1 MEKGDIIPEWK
12 VREACAQCMKQADH
26 ARYFNEAPQGAKQ
39 YIALVFYET
48 VYPNDL
54 SEEMSEQCFNEV
66 LQELSAGDLL
76 YLISREKDARTR
88 DMFVER
94 LAFLREENVLQKRRA
109 VQSQVSPEQS
119 PANRSPAARA
129 SMPVFAYSYDA
140 VRLDREVAFWRR
152 KWRAVC
158 ASVIAALSLA
168 FVYGLIRLG
177 AYLAVYFKVMRRIR
191 W

>member
-1 MEKGDIIPEWK
+1 MEKSDIIPEWK

-54 SEEMSEQCFNEV
+54 TEELSEQCFNEV

-94 LAFLREENVLQKRRA
+94 LAFLREEDALRKRREGQLSPSY
-109 VQSQVSPEQS
+109 VQL
-119 PANRSPAARA
+119 PANRSDAARA
-129 SMPVFAYSYDA
+129 SAPAYTFSYNA
-140 VRLDREVAFWRR
+140 RRLDREVAAWTRR
-152 KWRAVC
+152 WWAVC
-158 ASVIAALSLA
+158 VSIFMLLSLA
-168 FVYGLIRLG
+168 I
-177 AYLAVYFKVMRRIR
+177 AYVMLQLAVYLRVIRRIR